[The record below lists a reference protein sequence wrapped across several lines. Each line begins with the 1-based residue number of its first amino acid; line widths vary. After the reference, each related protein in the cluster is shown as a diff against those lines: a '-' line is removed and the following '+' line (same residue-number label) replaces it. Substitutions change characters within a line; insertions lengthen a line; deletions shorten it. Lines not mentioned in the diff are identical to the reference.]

1 MSIEMTP
8 TDFEQAIKPLE
19 LLFKPLEYEQKDEY
33 YQLFKY
39 VEQVLF
45 VRAVEIVKRIH
56 TYARFPLPATIERAI
71 RLARDERGAALAEE
85 SKTAGCR
92 QCDGHGWTIS
102 ITGGAVPCESCGL
115 GKAISRGLT
124 DLGRKKGKKS
134 RRYTAQDIGIPE
146 D

>member
-1 MSIEMTP
+1 MVMEFSGVAASPADGSVNAVSIDNSQISQTSG
-8 TDFEQAIKPLE
+8 TLTTANAND
-19 LLFKPLEYEQKDEY
+19 
-33 YQLFKY
+33 
-39 VEQVLF
+39 VL
-45 VRAVEIVKRIH
+45 VYGV
-56 TYARFPLPATIERAI
+56 
-71 RLARDERGAALAEE
+71 GAGGNQTA
-85 SKTAGCR
+85 KTAGCR